1 MVALHGKRLHSRC
14 IITANVA
21 HETIDNFQTRRGSDI
36 LTKTSFLQ
44 DLLLLVHVLL
54 NQTLLVPAH
63 IAHEDGCRFMWLTEN
78 VGDLFYLPILLV
90 LDVLRAVDG
99 EVDLIWLL
107 AGFEILILRLKANV
121 AVVV

>member
-1 MVALHGKRLHSRC
+1 
-14 IITANVA
+14 
-21 HETIDNFQTRRGSDI
+21 
-36 LTKTSFLQ
+36 
-44 DLLLLVHVLL
+44 
-54 NQTLLVPAH
+54 
-63 IAHEDGCRFMWLTEN
+63 MWLTEN